1 MEFFRPANEA
11 ELRSVYEVFYQNELL
26 DDPHLPSPDDIPPY
40 LSHVLHTG
48 TLFVAEKNGTIIAFA
63 GAITRENV
71 SFLTDL
77 FVLPSYQSGQ
87 LGKRLLR
94 SVLPQDDLIHCTLS
108 SSDPRA
114 LALYIRAGMRP
125 QWPHFALRLDKSTHA
140 WPLALDMEIIEAD
153 SADPALL
160 SWDTRA
166 SGRRR
171 LVDLQYWVFEERA
184 VPLWFRRL
192 GQTVGYGYVRFGAE
206 GISDHQACTLGPIGG
221 NTPKDAT
228 ACVLAAVNWAV
239 QRATVL
245 HIDVPGPHPCLAT
258 LLECGFHII
267 SFDTFVSTAI
277 TPFFDARCYIAS
289 GGDLL

>member
-1 MEFFRPANEA
+1 M
-11 ELRSVYEVFYQNELL
+11 
-26 DDPHLPSPDDIPPY
+26 
-40 LSHVLHTG
+40 
-48 TLFVAEKNGTIIAFA
+48 
-63 GAITRENV
+63 
-71 SFLTDL
+71 
-77 FVLPSYQSGQ
+77 
-87 LGKRLLR
+87 
-94 SVLPQDDLIHCTLS
+94 
-108 SSDPRA
+108 
-114 LALYIRAGMRP
+114 
-125 QWPHFALRLDKSTHA
+125 
-140 WPLALDMEIIEAD
+140 
-153 SADPALL
+153 
-160 SWDTRA
+160 
-166 SGRRR
+166 
-171 LVDLQYWVFEERA
+171 
-184 VPLWFRRL
+184 
-192 GQTVGYGYVRFGAE
+192 GYGYVRFGAE